1 MTDPVSNSV
10 ATQVMDAFNV
20 FKKTHI
26 ARIDALESEF
36 DKMATEAGRPFKGE
50 SKPKKPAAAYIDA
63 KTKGLIP
70 VLGPQDRLADLA
82 PAGNGNDGGMSRAT
96 EEPSLGRVL
105 RGIVLGNHAHDH
117 KALAEERMAMSISSD
132 TGGGYLLDDGR
143 LSGRFI
149 DLVRARM
156 VLNQAGALT
165 VPMDGGTLDLVKLTA
180 DPSVS
185 WHGENQDLPE
195 SEPTFGRIKLNARTV
210 VCLVKLSLELAQDA
224 ANIEQI
230 LAGSI
235 TGAIAG
241 AIDSAGL
248 VGVTTDA
255 AAAPISGGGIFG
267 LDGRNTVLSVGA
279 PTSWDFVVDGIYEL
293 MADNMA
299 LDEVGAL
306 IAHPALWKK
315 MRRLKTGLASDNT
328 PLMMPAEVAALP
340 KLWTTAAP
348 LTGGTTAKAVIGKWS
363 DLLFG
368 VRKQITVRVL
378 QERFLA
384 DKLQVAVVAYARC
397 DFAVTRATSFVT
409 CEGITV

>member
-1 MTDPVSNSV
+1 MTASVSDSV

-36 DKMATEAGRPFKGE
+36 DKMATESGRPFSNGE
-50 SKPKKPAAAYIDA
+50 RKPKKPTATFIDA
-63 KTKGLIP
+63 KTNSTVP
-70 VLGPQDRLADLA
+70 VLGPQDRLADFA
-82 PAGNGNDGGMSRAT
+82 PAGNGNGPGMSRVA

-117 KALAEERMAMSISSD
+117 KTLAEERMAMGISSD

-149 DLVRARM
+149 DLMRARM

-165 VPMDGGTLDLVKLTA
+165 VPMDGSTLDLVKITA

-195 SEPTFGRIKLNARTV
+195 SEPTFGRVKLNARTV
-210 VCLVKLSLELAQDA
+210 VCMVKLSLELAQDA
-224 ANIEQI
+224 ANIEQV
-230 LAGSI
+230 LAGAI
-235 TGAIAG
+235 TGAMAG

-248 VGVTTDA
+248 NGVSLDA
-255 AAAPISGGGIFG
+255 AAAPSGLFD
-267 LDGRNTVLSVGA
+267 LAGRNTVLSVGA

-306 IAHPALWKK
+306 IAHPALWRK
-315 MRRLKTGLASDNT
+315 MRRLKTGLTSDNT
-328 PLMMPAEVAALP
+328 PLTMPAEVAALP

-348 LTGGTTAKAVIGKWS
+348 LTGGTTAKAIIGKWP

-384 DKLQVAVVAYARC
+384 DKLQVAVVSYARC
-397 DFAVTRATSFVT
+397 DFAATRAASFVT